1 MRSVA
6 PDSAGSAVSQNI
18 WFLDSMKPARS
29 RLTTTTLH
37 SIQMLKASISAGM
50 EIHRLR
56 LAMRAPVCCRSRD
69 SPAPSAA
76 GHEWT

>member
-6 PDSAGSAVSQNI
+6 PGQRGQRRQPEHLV
-18 WFLDSMKPARS
+18 LDSMKPARS

-56 LAMRAPVCCRSRD
+56 LAMRAPVCCQKPGFSGSQRCR
-69 SPAPSAA
+69 
-76 GHEWT
+76 T

>member
-56 LAMRAPVCCRSRD
+56 LAMRAPVCCQKPGFSG
-69 SPAPSAA
+69 SSAA